1 MAFTQRWT
9 WRGVFWYIAAW
20 TPLLVLYAIMIGW
33 SRRMP
38 VDEAMTA
45 ALRTV
50 VWSAVLG
57 VGVLWLAQRW
67 SWPDKPTPRFF
78 IVHGGMALLYALLW
92 DVLILR
98 DIAGST
104 RGWRQAL
111 LEASP
116 WIHWQTFEAVLLY
129 AAICGFAWT
138 RQAAERSRVQAE
150 RVAQAD
156 ALRARAELDA
166 LRGRLD
172 PHFLFNTLHTVT
184 VLIRREPAAAE
195 QAMERLSALLRYVL
209 DAKQGGREEVPLAD
223 ELAFTEAYL
232 SLEALRLGDRL
243 RIERAV
249 APETLECA
257 VPSLVLQPLVE
268 NAIKHAI
275 APRATGGTLHLAA
288 QVDAQQ
294 LVITVH
300 DDGPGASD
308 TASTRGTGVGLD
320 ALRQRLAA
328 RFGDAATV
336 GVASSATQGFTVT
349 VRLPA

>member
-1 MAFTQRWT
+1 MSFLARH
-9 WRGVFWYIAAW
+9 WRGAVWYVVAW

-38 VDEAMTA
+38 VDEALSA

-50 VWSAVLG
+50 IWSAMLG
-57 VGVLWLAQRW
+57 VGVLWLAYRW
-67 SWPDKPTPRFF
+67 RWPAQPTVRFF
-78 IVHGGMALLYALLW
+78 AVHAGMALLYALLW

-104 RGWRQAL
+104 GTLHDAL
-111 LEASP
+111 VASSP

-129 AAICGFAWT
+129 AALCGFAWT
-138 RQAAERSRVQAE
+138 RQAAEQSRQQAE
-150 RVAQAD
+150 RIAQAD
-156 ALRARAELDA
+156 ALRVRAELDA

-184 VLIRREPAAAE
+184 VLIRRDPAAAE
-195 QAMERLSALLRYVL
+195 TAMERLSALLRYVL
-209 DAKQGGREEVPLAD
+209 DAKQGARDDVPLAD
-223 ELAFTEAYL
+223 ELAFTESYL
-232 SLEALRLGDRL
+232 ALEGLRLGDRL
-243 RIERAV
+243 RVERAF
-249 APETLECA
+249 APEVLERP

-275 APRATGGTLHLAA
+275 APRAAGGTVQLAA
-288 QVDAQQ
+288 QVEAEQ
-294 LVITVH
+294 LVLTVR
-300 DDGPGASD
+300 DDGPGASAD
-308 TASTRGTGVGLD
+308 AATRGAGVGLD

-328 RFGDAATV
+328 RFGDAASVVTQSLP
-336 GVASSATQGFTVT
+336 GQGFAVT